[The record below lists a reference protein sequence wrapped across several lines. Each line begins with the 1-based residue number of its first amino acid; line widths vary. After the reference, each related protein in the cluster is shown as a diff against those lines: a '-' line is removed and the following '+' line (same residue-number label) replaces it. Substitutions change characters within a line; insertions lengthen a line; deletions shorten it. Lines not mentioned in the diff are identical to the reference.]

1 MDGSASRWQ
10 SLLRD
15 LEKETA
21 TLENLNP
28 LVLWYSEADAFWHI
42 LEQTSRGEGLQKIT
56 KRSSIRSSQTIRKLC
71 GRVASECFRRF
82 PQELEQMN
90 TTLRSLAPCL
100 KLPQTASN
108 CSPQREVAN
117 ICRAREWNTGWKY
130 SQRPENQVKG
140 QRRCRFVATC
150 QRRYWLWTSNL
161 PRVHLASH

>member
-90 TTLRSLAPCL
+90 TTLRSLASCL
-100 KLPQTASN
+100 KLPQTASVLKIK
-108 CSPQREVAN
+108 SKGKGGADLLQH
-117 ICRAREWNTGWKY
+117 
-130 SQRPENQVKG
+130 VKEDTDCEH
-140 QRRCRFVATC
+140 QIYLECTWHRI
-150 QRRYWLWTSNL
+150 
-161 PRVHLASH
+161 RVI